1 MKICPNCNA
10 SIEDS
15 ATFCPA
21 CGANLG
27 GNPNQQSGFQSGAQ
41 SGSQPG
47 SQSGFQAGS
56 QPGSQSGSQTGPQP
70 GFQSGS
76 GTGPQPQNGYGPNQG
91 GPYYGY
97 GTIDPYDHTSEFDP
111 RDISENK
118 VIAML
123 VYLWGVLGIIVAL
136 LCSNHSPYAAFH
148 VRQALKFTVINALLL
163 ICVMLLFW
171 TVIVPIA
178 YAVISVILF
187 VIKIICFFQICQ
199 GKAVEPYIIRS
210 FGFLR

>member
-1 MKICPNCNA
+1 MMKICPNCNA
-10 SIEDS
+10 NIEDS

-27 GNPNQQSGFQSGAQ
+27 GNPNQQSGFQSGTQ
-41 SGSQPG
+41 S
-47 SQSGFQAGS
+47 GS

-70 GFQSGS
+70 GSQAGS

-91 GPYYGY
+91 GAYYGY
-97 GTIDPYDHTSEFDP
+97 GTINPYDHTSEFDP
-111 RDISENK
+111 RDVSENK

-136 LCSNHSPYAAFH
+136 LSSNHSPYAAFH
-148 VRQALKFTVINALLL
+148 VRQALKFSVVNALML
-163 ICVMLLFW
+163 ICVVFLFW

-178 YAVISVILF
+178 YGIIAVILF

-199 GKAVEPYIIRS
+199 GKAVEPYIIRNL
-210 FGFLR
+210 GFLR